1 MVVIVSTA
9 IGRQRG
15 LWQLEAPLMELLL
28 ALAVFIVV
36 DVLALRY
43 GFDSRPLPAV
53 KNDPR
58 RDH

>member
-1 MVVIVSTA
+1 
-9 IGRQRG
+9 
-15 LWQLEAPLMELLL
+15 MELVL
-28 ALAVFIVV
+28 ALAAFIVV